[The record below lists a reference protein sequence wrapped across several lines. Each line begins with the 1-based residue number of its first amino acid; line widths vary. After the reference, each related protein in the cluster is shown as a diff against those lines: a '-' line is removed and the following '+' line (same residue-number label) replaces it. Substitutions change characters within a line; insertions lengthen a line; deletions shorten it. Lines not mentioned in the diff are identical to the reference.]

1 MNVATPQ
8 HLRAINLLGGVEDEE
23 TEQKTTINF
32 LMFQAL
38 QQVATMP
45 FTIMLENWRYGVF
58 NGTIPEDE
66 WMKTWWEMKTIGLGS
81 SPPLRETKNLVTRLP
96 FIMSATIS

>member
-1 MNVATPQ
+1 MFQ
-8 HLRAINLLGGVEDEE
+8 E

-66 WMKTWWEMKTIGLGS
+66 WMKTWWEMKNDWVGVK
-81 SPPLRETKNLVTRLP
+81 SPAPRDENCEFLSYIVYHIRYMRWVHGV
-96 FIMSATIS
+96 

>member
-1 MNVATPQ
+1 MISSIEANMFQ
-8 HLRAINLLGGVEDEE
+8 E

-66 WMKTWWEMKTIGLGS
+66 WMKTWWEMKNDWVGVK
-81 SPPLRETKNLVTRLP
+81 SPAPRDEKCMY
-96 FIMSATIS
+96 II